1 MKNNNLSEEQTGRLV
16 AMGAGEAVIDP
27 GFESS
32 LRNWLVQQTLKP
44 EVKPRAQ
51 PIFARAEL
59 WFAVG
64 AVAAL
69 ALIGYGLWLP
79 TVLDFAH

>member
-1 MKNNNLSEEQTGRLV
+1 MKNNNISEEQIGNLV

-27 GFESS
+27 GFENN
-32 LRNWLVQQTLKP
+32 LRNLLVQRAIQP
-44 EVKPRAQ
+44 EVKQKAQ
-51 PIFARAEL
+51 PLFARAEL
-59 WFAVG
+59 WFAAG

-79 TVLDFAH
+79 TVLDFTH